1 MDCASALPY
10 NAPIVLMSF
19 TKQVLLLAFV
29 TFLSGPLSAQSNNE
43 AVQAGSELLLK
54 ADSLEQQARALIQQ
68 GSQGRKDIKQRR
80 QRVLQLP
87 KGEQRTVEEQRLQQ
101 AIAESLAA
109 QRDGAE
115 LRKQASELRDKALDK
130 FAEGLRQQWPQWAA
144 KRQSIQLSDGFSDVP
159 QLGGHNVRTRS
170 VHPSKKDLAG
180 SPETEQSSDMSLALP
195 RLSAQ
200 QLPPQLNTDSFTFSR
215 DRRFIGHIEVLKD
228 SVRSE
233 DSRIEINE
241 LHQWVLVLSDLNG
254 APVEGATIAF
264 TGHMPGH
271 VHGLPTQPEI
281 TEELAPGIYRISGV
295 KFQMRGWWVIELK
308 VAADQALVDQQD
320 SLRFNLHL

>member
-1 MDCASALPY
+1 MLLSQR
-10 NAPIVLMSF
+10 VF
-19 TKQVLLLAFV
+19 LLAFIA
-29 TFLSGPLSAQSNNE
+29 FLSGPLYSENNGNE
-43 AVQAGSELLLK
+43 AIKAGSDLLLQ

-68 GSQGRKDIKQRR
+68 GSQHRKNIKQQR
-80 QRVLQLP
+80 QSVLQLP
-87 KGEQRTVEEQRLQQ
+87 QGGQRAAEEKRLQL
-101 AIAESLAA
+101 AIAESLDA
-109 QRDGAE
+109 QRNGAD
-115 LRKQASELRDKALDK
+115 LRKQAATLRDQALDK
-130 FAEGLRQQWPQWAA
+130 FAQGLRQKWPLWAA

-180 SPETEQSSDMSLALP
+180 SPETQQNNDMSLALP

-215 DRRFIGHIEVLKD
+215 DRRFIGHIEVLQDSVKNKD
-228 SVRSE
+228 SG
-233 DSRIEINE
+233 IEIND
-241 LHQWVLVLSDLNG
+241 LHQWVLVLSELNG
-254 APVEGATIAF
+254 DPVQGAIIEF

-271 VHGLPTQPEI
+271 VHGLPTQPVV
-281 TEELAPGIYRISGV
+281 TRELAPGIYEISGV

-308 VAADQALVDQQD
+308 VAAAQESAEQRD

>member
-1 MDCASALPY
+1 MLS
-10 NAPIVLMSF
+10 
-19 TKQVLLLAFV
+19 TKQVLLLAFMA
-29 TFLSGPLSAQSNNE
+29 FLSGLLQAQNNNE
-43 AVQAGSELLLK
+43 AIHAGSDLLLR

-68 GSQGRKDIKQRR
+68 GSKRRKDIKQQR
-80 QRVLQLP
+80 QRVLQLAH
-87 KGEQRTVEEQRLQQ
+87 GEERIAEEKRLQQ

-109 QRDGAE
+109 QRDGADM
-115 LRKQASELRDKALDK
+115 RKQAAVLRDKALDS
-130 FAEGLRQQWPQWAA
+130 FAKGLRQQWPQWAA
-144 KRQSIQLSDGFSDVP
+144 KRQSIQLSDGFSEVP

-180 SPETEQSSDMSLALP
+180 SPETQQSTDMSLALP

-215 DRRFIGHIEVLKD
+215 DRRFIGHIEVLQD

-254 APVEGATIAF
+254 EPVQDAAIEF

-271 VHGLPTQPEI
+271 VHGLPTQPEV
-281 TEELAPGIYRISGV
+281 TEKLAPGIYKISGV

-308 VAADQALVDQQD
+308 VTADQESADQQD

>member
-1 MDCASALPY
+1 MLL
-10 NAPIVLMSF
+10 IKRV
-19 TKQVLLLAFV
+19 VLLAFIA
-29 TFLSGPLSAQSNNE
+29 FLAGPLYAQHEHNE
-43 AVQAGSELLLK
+43 AIQAGGELLRK
-54 ADSLEQQARALIQQ
+54 ADALEQQARALIQQ
-68 GSQGRKDIKQRR
+68 GSQSRKNIKQQRR
-80 QRVLQLP
+80 TVLQLP
-87 KGEQRTVEEQRLQQ
+87 QGEQRSAEENRLQQ

-109 QRDGAE
+109 QQSGAD
-115 LRKQASELRDKALDK
+115 LRKQAAELRDSALDK

-170 VHPSKKDLAG
+170 VHPSKKELVG
-180 SPETEQSSDMSLALP
+180 EPETQQSNDMSLALP

-200 QLPPQLNTDSFTFSR
+200 QLPPQLKTDSFTFSR
-215 DRRFIGHIEVLKD
+215 DRRFIGHIEVLQD

-241 LHQWVLVLSDLNG
+241 LHQWVLVLSNLRGEPVPG
-254 APVEGATIAF
+254 AAIKF

-271 VHGLPTQPEI
+271 VHGLPTQPEV
-281 TEELAPGIYRISGV
+281 TEELAPGIYKISGV
-295 KFQMRGWWVIELK
+295 KFQMRGWWVIEFK
-308 VAADQALVDQQD
+308 VSQQSELADQQD